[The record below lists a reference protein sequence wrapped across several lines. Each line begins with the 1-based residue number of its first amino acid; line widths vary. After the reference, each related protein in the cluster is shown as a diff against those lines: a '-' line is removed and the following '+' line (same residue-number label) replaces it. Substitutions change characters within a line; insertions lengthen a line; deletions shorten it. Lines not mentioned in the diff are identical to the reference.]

1 MATTADAASTLPTL
15 SGAAAATSSS
25 THVAPSAV
33 KRAFDD
39 AIATLGTVPISSNKR
54 TKRATIE
61 TKSPLEKL
69 LSCAKYF
76 VCAVDPYMDIALVLF
91 HGSQAHWAAP
101 TIVCPSST
109 TIVSSEHLAE
119 QKRHIDAFD
128 RMFSISPESV
138 ELLREF
144 YKVPVQW
151 TRIVAKLRAAAKNA
165 RQTDTSGL
173 KHKLGYL
180 LSDPSK
186 CLVPPIPE
194 TTSKSDRGINHPM
207 LRDAIV
213 PWRLRNKI
221 NARVVAEEHDEETP
235 NSPAPPE
242 ASLTPEATEALKALM
257 NGKLTNGKPA
267 LIASRYPSCF
277 YADGS
282 YDPKDPE
289 KGLFRSPF
297 LLRVVRHIWTTPS
310 SAMDGADKLR
320 GNARAHGQFKVIGR
334 MIGYGCVQGRT
345 MLCTSDWADKDGAY
359 NYEKLFNSVVE
370 LFESDTTDPWVTET
384 LQWGVFG
391 KATKSGG
398 SSDSDDDDDDD
409 NDSDSVSGSIL
420 ERRAARRSTASSA
433 SSRCTLLL
441 AQHVLSIF
449 FAISGSFL
457 SHDFPKCFPLSAPMS
472 SSFMP
477 LFNFTNTVFLRFIL
491 LFSFVLSG

>member
-1 MATTADAASTLPTL
+1 MATTADAASNLLTL

-25 THVAPSAV
+25 THVAPSAA
-33 KRAFDD
+33 KRAFDE
-39 AIATLGTVPISSNKR
+39 AIATLGTIPISSNKR
-54 TKRATIE
+54 TKRVTIE

-76 VCAVDPYMDIALVLF
+76 VRAVDPYMDMGLVLF
-91 HGSQAHWAAP
+91 HGSQAHWAVP

-109 TIVSSEHLAE
+109 TIVPPEHLAE

-186 CLVPPIPE
+186 CLAPPIPE

-235 NSPAPPE
+235 NSSAPPE
-242 ASLTPEATEALKALM
+242 ASLTPEATELCVTFGRHRALRWMAQINCEVTQELM
-257 NGKLTNGKPA
+257 ANSKSL
-267 LIASRYPSCF
+267 
-277 YADGS
+277 
-282 YDPKDPE
+282 
-289 KGLFRSPF
+289 
-297 LLRVVRHIWTTPS
+297 V
-310 SAMDGADKLR
+310 
-320 GNARAHGQFKVIGR
+320 
-334 MIGYGCVQGRT
+334 GRT

-359 NYEKLFNSVVE
+359 NDEKLFNSVVE
-370 LFESDTTDPWVTET
+370 LFESDTTDPWGTET

-398 SSDSDDDDDDD
+398 SSDSDDDGDDD

-441 AQHVLSIF
+441 AQYVLSIF
-449 FAISGSFL
+449 FAIPGSFL
-457 SHDFPKCFPLSAPMS
+457 SHDFPKCFPLSAPMPFFFDYFNLS
-472 SSFMP
+472 YFSP
-477 LFNFTNTVFLRFIL
+477 LCSRVNVIARCILSKISLCKTN
-491 LFSFVLSG
+491 VLSALCLY